1 MRGRVGS
8 TLNLFAQFAHDDAQ
22 VMRVI
27 EVRTTPT
34 LLHDLTRDHLA
45 GVVRVPNQDK
55 SFASRETSDRPGR
68 IAQRVRACNFHSD
81 RSLHCL

>member
-8 TLNLFAQFAHDDAQ
+8 TSIFFAQFAHDDAQ

-45 GVVRVPNQDK
+45 GVVRVQN
-55 SFASRETSDRPGR
+55 
-68 IAQRVRACNFHSD
+68 
-81 RSLHCL
+81 